1 MKFSTMILG
10 FLVYLTAFAS
20 SSECDLNFNYTNTGS
35 NMTFALPN
43 SSIESIEELG
53 TGTLGAFFL
62 NNQENLVCAG
72 STLINGMETAFPIM
86 GDDLTTDDI
95 DGYLINQEL
104 NLIFTT
110 EYGTQYKLI
119 SSPSQ
124 GYEING
130 IYYVDSFS
138 YEMIECGNEIFGCMD
153 AEANNYNSDAN
164 IEDNSCIFDLAG
176 CIDDGSCNYNE
187 DALIDD
193 GTCVYASSSVSYNV
207 PVSPA
212 NWGGDLQDINN
223 ASITL
228 LDESNDLGCSL
239 IDFDLDGSIALIK
252 RGECQFSLKAL
263 NAQNAGA
270 SAVIIFNNS
279 PDILTMIGSG
289 NYANE
294 VHIPV
299 YSMEGSYG
307 AELAS
312 FIASTNESY
321 TSHLQEH
328 TLTITTTAIDC
339 DGNCANDEDQDGICD
354 ELEIEG
360 CIDSQACNFN
370 PEASNNNSCVYPEE
384 GYNCAGN
391 CNEDSD
397 NDGICDGDEGCLSL
411 NYNYTNTGS
420 NMTFALPNSSIESI
434 EELGTGTLGA
444 FFLNNQENL
453 VCAGSTLINGME
465 TAFPIM
471 GDDLTTDDI
480 DGYLINQELNLI
492 FTTEYGTQYKL
503 ISSPSQGYEINGIY
517 YVDSFSYEMIECGN
531 EIFGCMDAE
540 ANNYNSDANIDDN
553 SCAYDV
559 YGCLDSEANNYNA
572 DANLND
578 NSCTYDIYGCLDS
591 EANNYDSDANLDDN
605 SCTYDI
611 YGCLDSEA
619 NNYNSDANLDGNSC
633 TYDIYGCLDSE
644 ANNYNSDANLD
655 GNSCTYD
662 IYGCLDIE
670 ANNYNADANL
680 ENNSCT
686 YDIYGCLDSEANNY
700 NADANLND
708 NSCIYE
714 EMDCGCLDAN
724 YIEYYTQG
732 YLAECDNGSCAIPVQ
747 SNGITNENFNTPLN
761 TGSNSII
768 GFNLMNIYLP
778 EGTVVGA
785 FYDLNNDGQISETP
799 SLNSMDG
806 IYYECVGLSNYQ
818 NSFFTLAIWADD
830 SFTTELDGVP
840 IGVDNILLAF
850 LLPDQTVVSFD
861 ISPETFLFTING
873 LIAVNTINLE
883 IIING
888 CTNPAYCNYNNNAEL
903 DDGSCSGFYGCMEEI
918 YVDYNLESSCH
929 NQELCTDTW
938 QDNLLEMEDAYE
950 DVLASM
956 DSAISANEYLSSALD
971 NQTEITL
978 DIENE
983 MTNMVLSI
991 EQANANIANLASQL
1005 SEAEANN
1012 DNLQIINDAIEQ
1024 ENSILN
1030 SLLDNA
1036 NLTIIEMSN
1045 SMENLNTDNQEM
1057 QLGMASLENTMNEM
1071 NSMMDTLMIEN
1082 ETLTAPIDI
1091 DLISGWNIIGYT
1103 LRTAQDAVISFDNV
1117 IENIS
1122 VVKNNT
1128 GEVYWPEF
1136 GFNGIGDLLP
1146 GQGYQVLTFDEHNGF
1161 NFENMDGLRRN
1172 IYPTIPQWAI
1182 DMESAVHPN
1191 DVRNL
1196 VRIVNTLGQEVV
1208 PENQS
1213 KGNILY
1219 YLFNDGSVEKK
1230 IN

>member
-1 MKFSTMILG
+1 MKFSTLILG
-10 FLVYLTAFAS
+10 LQLSLSAFAS

-53 TGTLGAFFL
+53 AGTLGAFFF
-62 NNQENLVCAG
+62 NNQENLICAG
-72 STLINGMETAFPIM
+72 SSSINGMETAFPIM
-86 GDDLTTDDI
+86 GDDLTTEDI

-110 EYGTQYKLI
+110 EYGTQYKLTA
-119 SSPSQ
+119 SPSQ
-124 GYEING
+124 AYEING

-138 YEMIECGNEIFGCMD
+138 YELIECGNEIFGCLD
-153 AEANNYNSDAN
+153 SEANNYNSDAN
-164 IEDNSCIFDLAG
+164 TDNGSCIYDIAG
-176 CIDDGSCNYNE
+176 CTGVGSCNYNE

-193 GTCVYASSSVSYNV
+193 GSCVYASSIDSYNI

-212 NWGGDLQDINN
+212 NWGGDIEDINN
-223 ASITL
+223 AAIAL
-228 LDESNDLGCSL
+228 IDESNDLGCNL
-239 IDFDLDGSIALIK
+239 IDFDLDGAIALIK
-252 RGECQFSLKAL
+252 RGECQFSQKAL

-270 SAVIIFNNS
+270 SAVIIFNSS
-279 PDILTMIGSG
+279 PGNLSMAGG

-294 VHIPV
+294 VQIPV

-307 AELAS
+307 VEVAS
-312 FIASTNESY
+312 FITSTNESY

-328 TLTITTTAIDC
+328 TLTITTAAFDC

-370 PEASNNNSCVYPEE
+370 PEASNNSSCIYPEE

-397 NDGICDGDEGCLSL
+397 NDGICDDESCLSL
-411 NYNYTNTGS
+411 SYNYSNTGS

-434 EELGTGTLGA
+434 EELGAGTLGA
-444 FFLNNQENL
+444 FFFNNQENL
-453 VCAGSTLINGME
+453 ICAGSSSINGME

-471 GDDLTTDDI
+471 GDDLTTEDI

-503 ISSPSQGYEINGIY
+503 TASPSQAYEINGIY
-517 YVDSFSYEMIECGN
+517 YVDSFSYELIECGN
-531 EIFGCMDAE
+531 EIFGCLDSE
-540 ANNYNSDANIDDN
+540 ANNYNSDANI
-553 SCAYDV
+553 
-559 YGCLDSEANNYNA
+559 E
-572 DANLND
+572 D
-578 NSCTYDIYGCLDS
+578 NSCTYDV
-591 EANNYDSDANLDDN
+591 
-605 SCTYDI
+605 

-619 NNYNSDANLDGNSC
+619 NNYNSDANLEDNSC
-633 TYDIYGCLDSE
+633 TYDVYGCLDSE
-644 ANNYNSDANLD
+644 ANNYNSDANLED
-655 GNSCTYD
+655 NSCTYD
-662 IYGCLDIE
+662 V
-670 ANNYNADANL
+670 
-680 ENNSCT
+680 
-686 YDIYGCLDSEANNY
+686 YGCLDSEANNY
-700 NADANLND
+700 NSDANLED
-708 NSCIYE
+708 NSCTYDVYGCLDSEANNYNSDANIEDNSCAYE
-714 EMDCGCLDAN
+714 EGNCGCLDPN
-724 YIEYYTQG
+724 YTEYYTQG
-732 YLAECDNGSCAIPVQ
+732 YIAECENGSCAIPVQ
-747 SNGITNENFNTPLN
+747 SNGITYENFNSPLN

-768 GFNLMNIYLP
+768 GFNLMNIYIP
-778 EGTVVGA
+778 EGTIVGA
-785 FYDLNNDGQISETP
+785 FYDLNNDGQISGTP
-799 SLNSMDG
+799 SINSMNG
-806 IYYECVGLSNYQ
+806 IYFECVGLSNYQ

-830 SFTTELDGVP
+830 SFSIELDGVP
-840 IGVDNILLAF
+840 SGADNILLAL

-861 ISPETFLFTING
+861 ISPETFVFTVND

-883 IIING
+883 ISING

-903 DDGSCSGFYGCMEEI
+903 DDGSCAGFYGCTEEI
-918 YVDYNLESSCH
+918 YVNYNSDATCH
-929 NQELCTDTW
+929 NQELCADTW
-938 QDNLLEMEDAYE
+938 QDNLLDMEDAYE

-956 DSAISANEYLSSALD
+956 DSAITANEYLSSALD

-983 MTNMVLSI
+983 MTNMALSI
-991 EQANANIANLASQL
+991 EQANANIANLISQL
-1005 SEAEANN
+1005 TEAEVNN
-1012 DNLQIINDAIEQ
+1012 DNLQIINNAIEQ
-1024 ENSILN
+1024 ETSILN

-1036 NLTIIEMSN
+1036 SLTIIEMNS
-1045 SMENLNTDNQEM
+1045 SMENLNTDNQAM
-1057 QLGMASLENTMNEM
+1057 QIGMASLENTMNEM

-1082 ETLTAPIDI
+1082 ETLMAPINI

-1103 LRTAQDAVISFDNV
+1103 LRSAQDAVISFDNV

-1146 GQGYQVLTFDEHNGF
+1146 GQGYQVLTFNEHNGF
-1161 NFENMDGLRRN
+1161 NFEDMDGLRRN

-1182 DMESAVHPN
+1182 DMEAAVHPN
-1191 DVRNL
+1191 DVRSL

-1208 PENQS
+1208 PENQF

-1230 IN
+1230 VN